1 MKRTK
6 CEECAGRI
14 VRQKVEFELYG
25 VRLGKFPADVC
36 LKCGEEVFDEQ
47 ASDRIDEIAKKK
59 GLWGL
64 SATTKVG
71 KCGNALDIRLNKR
84 IADFLG
90 IHKGSGVTIAP
101 ESKKKLVIEVQQ

>member
-14 VRQKVEFELYG
+14 VRRNVEFELYG
-25 VRLGKFPADVC
+25 VSLGKFPADVC

-59 GLWGL
+59 R
-64 SATTKVG
+64 T
-71 KCGNALDIRLNKR
+71 
-84 IADFLG
+84 LG
-90 IHKGSGVTIAP
+90 PFSDYKSWQVRQCPGHQ
-101 ESKKKLVIEVQQ
+101 IEQENCRFPWHP